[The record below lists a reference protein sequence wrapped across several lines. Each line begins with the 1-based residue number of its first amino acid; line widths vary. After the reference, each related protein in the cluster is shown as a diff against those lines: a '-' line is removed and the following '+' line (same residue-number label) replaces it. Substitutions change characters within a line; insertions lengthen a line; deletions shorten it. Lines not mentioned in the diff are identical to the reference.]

1 MIEQDKATVKEAI
14 RQAIENIRQNGEE
27 SGGKISRNQENII
40 EGLIHAI
47 ALLE

>member
-14 RQAIENIRQNGEE
+14 RQAIENIRQNGED
-27 SGGKISRNQENII
+27 SGGKISRSQENII